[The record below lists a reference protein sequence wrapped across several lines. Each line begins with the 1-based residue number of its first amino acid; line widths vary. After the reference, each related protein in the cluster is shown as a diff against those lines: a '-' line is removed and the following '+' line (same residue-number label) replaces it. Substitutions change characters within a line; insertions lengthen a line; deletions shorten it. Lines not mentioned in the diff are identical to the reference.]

1 MSSLLAGLALREGAD
16 VTLRISRGS
25 KTGGDHVRPLQPDV
39 SRRLPEEISMGGK
52 HDEVRGLNKGECAE
66 RFLELRD
73 GTLEHWSVD
82 PNT

>member
-1 MSSLLAGLALREGAD
+1 
-16 VTLRISRGS
+16 
-25 KTGGDHVRPLQPDV
+25 
-39 SRRLPEEISMGGK
+39 MGGK